1 VRPLDDD
8 LIDFLWD
15 RKRLEVC
22 ICDSDFYFFP
32 FAGKNATF
40 LIHEATLEDELE
52 EEAVEK
58 RHR

>member
-1 VRPLDDD
+1 MLPSD
-8 LIDFLWD
+8 LGFSISFFL
-15 RKRLEVC
+15 
-22 ICDSDFYFFP
+22 FFNP
-32 FAGKNATF
+32 GKNATL

>member
-1 VRPLDDD
+1 MMVLSFGHFVLGKEWVRNL
-8 LIDFLWD
+8 LQSFGDFF
-15 RKRLEVC
+15 V
-22 ICDSDFYFFP
+22 
-32 FAGKNATF
+32 GKNSTL